1 MENLPS
7 FLTPDLGLLVWMLL
21 AFLVVLF
28 VLARYGFPAIIG
40 MVDKRKKYIDESL
53 KNAHEAAE
61 RLENIQQESEAMVQ
75 KAREQQASIIKEAT
89 ATRDAIV
96 EDARAKAQAEADRI
110 RSEAMVQ
117 IENEKQASLREIR
130 AQVASLSVEIAEKVV
145 RLNLQDNKQQMQLI
159 DRILDEV
166 QSER

>member
-7 FLTPDLGLLVWMLL
+7 FLTPDLGLLAWMLL

-96 EDARAKAQAEADRI
+96 DDARAKAQAEADRI